1 MHANIH
7 RVKCVSW
14 KSTILHRVYLLD
26 SRFEAG
32 YILDIYIRCSST
44 RLVLGPAPESSLRII
59 LAAARRQSDKKG
71 SIAQVWNSLLDAT
84 AVRGRRFSVQ
94 LPPNYR
100 RQLITRI
107 NFGRFSGGCA
117 CALRISDPPAK
128 HPPRASKFKLNWVGM
143 ARR

>member
-1 MHANIH
+1 MEIH
-7 RVKCVSW
+7 HTAPRIS
-14 KSTILHRVYLLD
+14 
-26 SRFEAG
+26 SRFSIRSW
-32 YILDIYIRCSST
+32 ILDIYISASSST